1 MLSSLLN
8 QSTEGLTL
16 QQLMICTVASI
27 CLGVLVAGV
36 HMFQNTY
43 SKNFVMTLAV
53 LPVLVQSVIMLVN
66 GNLGTG
72 MAVLGAFSLIRFR
85 SVAGGSREITS
96 IFWSMG
102 VGLATGMGYITYVLV
117 FSLVTSVFL
126 LFLQWSN
133 FGENNKI
140 AERDIKITIP
150 EDLDYPDMFNDI
162 FEKYT
167 LRYSLD
173 RIRTTNLGSL
183 YELCYFV
190 ALKDRSQEKELL
202 DQLRQ
207 RNGNLVVSSGK
218 VAANRDEL

>member
-16 QQLMICTVASI
+16 QQLMICTIASI
-27 CLGVLVAGV
+27 FLGVLVAGV

-96 IFWSMG
+96 IFWAMG

>member
-8 QSTEGLTL
+8 QSTEGLSI
-16 QQLMICTVASI
+16 QQLIMCTIASI
-27 CLGVLVAGV
+27 ILGVLVAGV

-96 IFWSMG
+96 IFWAMG
-102 VGLATGMGYITYVLV
+102 VGLATGMGYISYVLV
-117 FSLVTSVFL
+117 FSVVTSIFL
-126 LFLQWSN
+126 LLLQWSS

-150 EDLDYPDMFNDI
+150 EDLDYPDMFDDI
-162 FEKYT
+162 FETYT

-202 DQLRQ
+202 DKLRQ
-207 RNGNLVVSSGK
+207 RNGNLTISSGK

>member
-85 SVAGGSREITS
+85 SVAGGSREIIS